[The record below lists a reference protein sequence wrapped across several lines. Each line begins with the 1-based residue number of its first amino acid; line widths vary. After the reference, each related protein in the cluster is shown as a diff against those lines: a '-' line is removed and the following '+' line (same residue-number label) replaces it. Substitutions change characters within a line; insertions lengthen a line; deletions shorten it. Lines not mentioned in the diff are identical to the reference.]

1 MDQDALRTEGI
12 RYHDSRQYDKAYPIL
27 FKLAKKGDVEARFR
41 VGQMAYFGQPSE
53 KNPKL
58 AFQMLQEA
66 ALELHPGAM
75 YWLGRLYEEGF
86 GVACDYAKAVEYYS
100 AAGAKGQ
107 EDAIV
112 RTAEIY
118 DQGLLGERKRATA
131 LELFV
136 ELAKKNHPY
145 ATYMIGMAYLN
156 GDGVQKSAEHAF
168 SWLNKALANG
178 SVDAMNRF
186 RLLGTKSKTDAR
198 TKDDIFAIGKSLY
211 ESNKPRQAAVYLEIS
226 AQEGVLEGYLLLAD
240 LALQGEGARR
250 NPKRACELLEKAA
263 AFDHPEAVFRLA
275 KHIEEGDGA
284 PSSAVRAAE
293 LYERAAQLG
302 HPLAG
307 RELALLRGY

>member
-1 MDQDALRTEGI
+1 MDKEALRTEGI
-12 RYHDSRQYDKAYPIL
+12 RYHDSRQFDKAYPIL
-27 FKLAKKGDVEARFR
+27 IKYAKKGDVEACFR
-41 VGQMAYFGQPSE
+41 IGQMAYFGQPTE
-53 KNPKL
+53 HNPKL
-58 AFQMLQEA
+58 AFQMFQTA
-66 ALELHPGAM
+66 AFELHPDAM
-75 YWLGRLYEEGF
+75 YWLGRLYEEGV
-86 GVACDYAKAVEYYS
+86 GIPKDYAKAVEYYA

-118 DQGLLGERKRATA
+118 NQGLLGERKRSTA

-178 SVDAMNRF
+178 SIDAMNRF

-198 TKDDIFAIGKSLY
+198 SKDDIFAIGKNLF
-211 ESNKPRQAAVYLEIS
+211 ESKKGRQATVYLEIA
-226 AQEGVLEGYLLLAD
+226 AQEGVLESYLLLAD
-240 LALQGEGARR
+240 LALEGQGPLR

-275 KHIEEGDGA
+275 THYEEGDGVV
-284 PSSAVRAAE
+284 SSAIKAAE
-293 LYERAAQLG
+293 LYEKAAKLN
-302 HPLAG
+302 HPQAT
-307 RELALLRGY
+307 RELSQLRGY

>member
-1 MDQDALRTEGI
+1 MDKETLYGEGI
-12 RYHDSRQYDKAYPIL
+12 RYHDSRQFDKAYPIL
-27 FKLAKKGDVEARFR
+27 IKYAKKGDIEACFR
-41 VGQMAYFGQPSE
+41 IGQMAYFGQPAE
-53 KNPKL
+53 RNPKL
-58 AFQMLQEA
+58 AFQMFQTA
-66 ALELHPGAM
+66 ALELHPDAM

-86 GVACDYAKAVEYYS
+86 GIAKDYSKAVEYYT

-118 DQGLLGERKRATA
+118 DQGLLGERKRSTA

-168 SWLNKALANG
+168 SWLNKALSIG

-198 TKDDIFAIGKSLY
+198 SKDDIFAIGKHMF
-211 ESNKPRQAAVYLEIS
+211 ESKKGRQASVYLEIA
-226 AQEGVLEGYLLLAD
+226 AQEGVLEGYLLLAE
-240 LALQGEGARR
+240 LALEGSDASR

-263 AFDHPEAVFRLA
+263 GFDHPEALFRLA
-275 KHIEEGDGA
+275 MHYEAGDGVA
-284 PSSAVRAAE
+284 SSAIKAAE
-293 LYERAAQLG
+293 LFEKASKLN
-302 HPLAG
+302 HPQAI
-307 RELALLRGY
+307 RELAQLRGY